1 MNLNQINK
9 KIEKSI
15 LLKITSY
22 ISIFLF
28 GISAYFRTKTLKPWS
43 DEIVSL
49 VSNLN
54 FYYNNFNFI
63 GPFETQYFVSYSP
76 KLTAGPLSSVGAIV
90 SWFFS
95 ENIYVLRFSNLIYL
109 IFLSLGLTIVVFK
122 TLKIELNLN
131 LLILSSLIIFS
142 LTNTSWWYSILYL
155 LPETIC
161 AVILINSILLFSNN
175 RKLAIFLMSLSVFFG
190 DFLTILMFAGF
201 YLGTIYYEKSF
212 LKIARDIP
220 FALIPLV
227 LWISLVL
234 TFSEYSL
241 VQYFA
246 EYQKHYFEHP
256 SSGEINLSIS
266 SIINN
271 FTGSE
276 VTNWGIADF
285 LRVMIA
291 PILFIYIV
299 YSTEEM
305 PMLHKLGKLQI
316 ILPLMTIYLWFWLL
330 SPAKSIIYSGLFT
343 TFVLIFNS
351 YFLLFGKFTNKFSF
365 VTSFIIY
372 SFFLSSIYLIGL
384 YLFLLIF
391 ILIYNNSRIGK
402 VTLLFFLVTLM
413 SLNQLNVVNEV
424 RQLQTYEI
432 SIKSCKNSLETRDC
446 LDVYFGRKMSSSN
459 F

>member
-9 KIEKSI
+9 EIEKSI

-54 FYYNNFNFI
+54 FFYNNFNFI

-76 KLTAGPLSSVGAIV
+76 KLTAGPLSSIGAIV

-95 ENIYVLRFSNLIYL
+95 EDIYVLRFSNLIYL
-109 IFLSLGLTIVVFK
+109 IFLSLGLTIFVFK
-122 TLKIELNLN
+122 TLKIEINLN
-131 LLILSSLIIFS
+131 LLILTTLIIFS
-142 LTNTSWWYSILYL
+142 LTNSSWWYSVLYL

-161 AVILINSILLFSNN
+161 AVIVVNSILLFNKN
-175 RKLAIFLMSLSVFFG
+175 RKLALFLLSFSVFFG
-190 DFLTILMFAGF
+190 DFLTVLMFAGF
-201 YLGTIYYEKSF
+201 YLGTIYYEKS
-212 LKIARDIP
+212 LVKIARDVP
-220 FALIPLV
+220 FALMPLV
-227 LWISLVL
+227 LWITLVL
-234 TFSEYSL
+234 TFSEYNL
-241 VQYFA
+241 FQYFV
-246 EYQKHYFEHP
+246 EYQEHYFEHP
-256 SSGEINLSIS
+256 SGGEINLSIR
-266 SIINN
+266 SIIDN

-276 VTNWGIADF
+276 VVNWGIADF

-299 YSTEEM
+299 YSTEEI
-305 PMLHKLGKLQI
+305 PILHNLGKLQI
-316 ILPLMTIYLWFWLL
+316 ILPLLTIYLWFWLL

-372 SFFLSSIYLIGL
+372 SFFLSSIYLMGL
-384 YLFLLIF
+384 YLFLLIL
-391 ILIYNNSRIGK
+391 ILIYTNSNIGK
-402 VTLLFFLVTLM
+402 VTFLFFIVAIM
-413 SLNQLNVVNEV
+413 SLNQLNVINEV
-424 RQLQTYEI
+424 RQLRTFEI
-432 SIKSCKNSLETRDC
+432 SIKSCKNSLETNDC
-446 LDVYFGRKMSSSN
+446 LDIYYGR
-459 F
+459 

>member
-1 MNLNQINK
+1 
-9 KIEKSI
+9 
-15 LLKITSY
+15 
-22 ISIFLF
+22 
-28 GISAYFRTKTLKPWS
+28 
-43 DEIVSL
+43 
-49 VSNLN
+49 
-54 FYYNNFNFI
+54 
-63 GPFETQYFVSYSP
+63 
-76 KLTAGPLSSVGAIV
+76 
-90 SWFFS
+90 
-95 ENIYVLRFSNLIYL
+95 
-109 IFLSLGLTIVVFK
+109 
-122 TLKIELNLN
+122 
-131 LLILSSLIIFS
+131 
-142 LTNTSWWYSILYL
+142 
-155 LPETIC
+155 
-161 AVILINSILLFSNN
+161 
-175 RKLAIFLMSLSVFFG
+175 MSLSVFFG

-212 LKIARDIP
+212 VKIARDIP
-220 FALIPLV
+220 FALMPLV
-227 LWISLVL
+227 LWITLVL
-234 TFSEYSL
+234 TFSEYNL

-246 EYQKHYFEHP
+246 EYREHYFEHP
-256 SSGEINLSIS
+256 SGGEINLSIS

-276 VTNWGIADF
+276 VVNWGIADF

-305 PMLHKLGKLQI
+305 PLLHKLGNLQI

-372 SFFLSSIYLIGL
+372 SFFLSSIYLMGL

-391 ILIYNNSRIGK
+391 ILIYNNSKIGK
-402 VTLLFFLVTLM
+402 VTFLFFLVVLM

-424 RQLQTYEI
+424 RQLDTFEI
-432 SIKSCKNSLETRDC
+432 SIKSCKNSLETKDC
-446 LDVYFGRKMSSSN
+446 FDVYFGR
-459 F
+459 